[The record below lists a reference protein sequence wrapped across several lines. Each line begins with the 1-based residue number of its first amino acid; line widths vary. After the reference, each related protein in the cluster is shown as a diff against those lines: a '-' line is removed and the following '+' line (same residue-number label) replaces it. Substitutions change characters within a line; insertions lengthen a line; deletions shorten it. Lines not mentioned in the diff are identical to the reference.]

1 MVWAFFV
8 IVALAVSRATRLIVA
23 DRIFLFLRRWV
34 VDKWGDES
42 SAAYLVHCRACASI
56 WLAFPAAIG
65 WTLLSLPWHS
75 WWVAL
80 PAWLALSQLTILVS
94 RLEEQE

>member
-8 IVALAVSRATRLIVA
+8 IVALAVTRATRLIVA

-34 VDKWGDES
+34 INKWGEDS
-42 SAAYLVHCRACASI
+42 SQAYLVHCRACASI
-56 WLAFPAAIG
+56 WIALPAAIG
-65 WTLLSLPWHS
+65 WTLLSLPWQH
-75 WWVAL
+75 WWVVA
-80 PAWLALSQLTILVS
+80 PAWFALSQLTILLS

>member
-8 IVALAVSRATRLIVA
+8 IVALAVTRVTRLIVA
-23 DRIFLFLRRWV
+23 DRIMLFLRRWV
-34 VDKWGDES
+34 INTWGEDS

-56 WLAFPAAIG
+56 WVAVPAAIG
-65 WTLLSLPWHS
+65 WTFLSLPMQY

-80 PAWLALSQLTILVS
+80 PAWLALSQLTILLS